1 MYINNK
7 EYWNDK
13 FKQRE
18 DKLLSPEKDLV
29 ENIGLFNGSTVLDLA
44 CGDGRNSI
52 YLLEKGFA
60 VTGVDYSTNALENLE
75 KHASDKNLEVKTIN
89 KNLEEMVT
97 LEDLGKFDNIV
108 INHYKLKKNLLKKI
122 YMNLNY
128 GGILFIS
135 GFTKENAKARK
146 EDLILEKHID
156 SICNHLELIKTIDNE
171 ELLDSKTYILKRKGG
186 L

>member
-7 EYWNDK
+7 KYWNDK
-13 FKQRE
+13 FKERK
-18 DKLLSPEKDLV
+18 DKLMSPEKDLV
-29 ENIGLFNGSTVLDLA
+29 ENIFLFNKGTVLDLA
-44 CGDGRNSI
+44 CGDGRNTI
-52 YLLEKGFA
+52 YLLEKGFVA
-60 VTGVDYSTNALENLE
+60 TGVDYSTIALDNLN
-75 KHASDKNLEVKTIN
+75 KHASNKKLEVKTIV
-89 KNLEEMVT
+89 KDLEEAVT

-108 INHYKLKKNLLKKI
+108 INHYRLKKNLLKKL

-135 GFTKENAKARK
+135 GFTRENTKARK
-146 EDLILEKHID
+146 EDLILEKEID
-156 SICNHLELIKTIDNE
+156 SISNHLELIKIIDNE

>member
-13 FKQRE
+13 FKQRK

-29 ENIGLFNGSTVLDLA
+29 ENIALFNGSTVLDLA

-52 YLLEKGFA
+52 YLLEEGFV
-60 VTGVDYSTNALENLE
+60 VTGVDYSTSALDNLN
-75 KHASDKNLEVKTIN
+75 KHASNKNLEVKTIT
-89 KNLEEMVT
+89 KNLEKAVT

-108 INHYKLKKNLLKKI
+108 VNHYKLKKNLLKKL

-135 GFTKENAKARK
+135 GFTKENTKARK
-146 EDLILEKHID
+146 EDLILERDID
-156 SICNHLELIKTIDNE
+156 SISNHLELIKTIDNE